1 MLIQRSLVIE
11 WMVFGELKFAP
22 QPYQNNTFI
31 YHAVAAGW
39 IALSLFCC
47 LNLTFEV
54 SFLKIKQQIN
64 SNSIK
69 YLLKWIEYAV
79 FETFNQ
85 SYLAKCGLLC
95 KMFRVFP

>member
-1 MLIQRSLVIE
+1 
-11 WMVFGELKFAP
+11 MVFGELKFAL

-39 IALSLFCC
+39 IASSLFRCLSLTIE
-47 LNLTFEV
+47 L

-69 YLLKWIEYAV
+69 YLLKWIEYA
-79 FETFNQ
+79 NQ
-85 SYLAKCGLLC
+85 SYLAKCALLR
-95 KMFRVFP
+95 KLFWVFP